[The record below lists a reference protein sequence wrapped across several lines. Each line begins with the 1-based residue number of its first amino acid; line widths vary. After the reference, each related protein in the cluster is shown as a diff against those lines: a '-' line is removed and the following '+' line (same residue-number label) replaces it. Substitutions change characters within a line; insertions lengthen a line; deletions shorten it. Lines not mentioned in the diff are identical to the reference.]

1 MPTDW
6 IVAAHLFATF
16 AMTGIIWFVQAVH
29 YPMLA
34 RLPQENFAELERE
47 HCDRTGFVVAPPMLV
62 EAFTLVWLILQGFDS
77 PLFLFTAALLGVVWV
92 STFTLQVPA
101 HRALLQGWSGPV
113 HRRLVLTNWIRTA
126 AWTLRAGILA
136 GIFL

>member
-16 AMTGIIWFVQAVH
+16 AMTGIIWFVQVVH

-34 RLPQENFAELERE
+34 RLPHENFAALERE

-62 EAFTLVWLILQGFDS
+62 EAFTLVWLLFRGFNS
-77 PLFLFTAALLGVVWV
+77 PLFLFTAALLGVVWI

-101 HRALLQGWSGPV
+101 HRALLQGWNESS
-113 HRRLVLTNWIRTA
+113 HRRLVFTNWIRTT
-126 AWTLRAGILA
+126 AWTLRAVILA

>member
-16 AMTGIIWFVQAVH
+16 AMTGIIWFVQIVH

-34 RLPQENFAELERE
+34 RLPREDFAKLERE

-62 EAFTLVWLILQGFDS
+62 EIFTLVWLVLCGFDS
-77 PLFLFTAALLGVVWV
+77 PLFLFTAGLLGLVWI

-101 HRALLQGWSGPV
+101 HRALLRGWSESA
-113 HRRLVLTNWIRTA
+113 HRRLVLTNWIRTT
-126 AWTLRAGILA
+126 AWTLRSGILA

>member
-6 IVAAHLFATF
+6 IVAAHLFATLS
-16 AMTGIIWFVQAVH
+16 MTGIIWFVQIVH

-34 RLPQENFAELERE
+34 RLPHVDFAELERE

-62 EAFTLVWLILQGFDS
+62 EAFTLVWLILRGFDS

-101 HRALLQGWSGPV
+101 HRALLQGWNEAAY
-113 HRRLVLTNWIRTA
+113 RRLVLTNWIRTA
-126 AWTLRAGILA
+126 GWTLRAGILA

>member
-16 AMTGIIWFVQAVH
+16 AMTGIIWFVQVVH

-62 EAFTLVWLILQGFDS
+62 EAFTLVWLILRGFDS

-101 HRALLQGWSGPV
+101 HRALLLGWSEPV

>member
-16 AMTGIIWFVQAVH
+16 AMTGIIWFVQIVH

-34 RLPQENFAELERE
+34 RLPHENFAALERE
-47 HCDRTGFVVAPPMLV
+47 HCDRTGFIVAPPMLV
-62 EAFTLVWLILQGFDS
+62 EAFTLVWLLLRGFNS
-77 PLFLFTAALLGVVWV
+77 PLFLFTAALLGVVWI

-101 HRALLQGWSGPV
+101 HRALLQGWNESA
-113 HRRLVLTNWIRTA
+113 HRRLVLTNWIRTT
-126 AWTLRAGILA
+126 AWTLRAVILA

>member
-16 AMTGIIWFVQAVH
+16 AMTGIIWFVQIVH

-34 RLPQENFAELERE
+34 RLPQENFAALERE

-62 EAFTLVWLILQGFDS
+62 EAFTLVWLLFRGFHS
-77 PLFLFTAALLGVVWV
+77 PLFLFTAALLGVVWI

-101 HRALLQGWSGPV
+101 HRALLQGWNEPA
-113 HRRLVLTNWIRTA
+113 HRRLVFTNWIRTT
-126 AWTLRAGILA
+126 AWTLRAVILA

>member
-16 AMTGIIWFVQAVH
+16 AMTGIIWFVQVVH

-34 RLPQENFAELERE
+34 RLPHENFAELERE

-62 EAFTLVWLILQGFDS
+62 EAFTLVWLLFRGFNS
-77 PLFLFTAALLGVVWV
+77 PLFLFTAALLGVVWI

-101 HRALLQGWSGPV
+101 HRALLQGWNETT
-113 HRRLVLTNWIRTA
+113 HRRLVFTNWIRTA
-126 AWTLRAGILA
+126 AWTLRSVILA

>member
-1 MPTDW
+1 MTTDW
-6 IVAAHLFATF
+6 IVAAHLVATF
-16 AMTGIIWFVQAVH
+16 AMTGIIWFVQIVH

-34 RLPQENFAELERE
+34 RLPHENFAELERE

-62 EAFTLVWLILQGFDS
+62 EAFTLVWLILEGFDS
-77 PLFLFTAALLGVVWV
+77 PLFLFTAALLGGVWL

-101 HRALLQGWSGPV
+101 HRALLQGWSEPV
-113 HRRLVLTNWIRTA
+113 HQRLVLTNWIRTA

>member
-16 AMTGIIWFVQAVH
+16 AMTGIIWFVQVVH

-47 HCDRTGFVVAPPMLV
+47 LCDRTGFVVAPPMLV
-62 EAFTLVWLILQGFDS
+62 EAFTLVWLILRGFDS

-101 HRALLQGWSGPV
+101 HRALLQGWSEPV

>member
-16 AMTGIIWFVQAVH
+16 SMTGIIWFVQIVH

-34 RLPQENFAELERE
+34 RLPHENFASLERE

-62 EAFTLVWLILQGFDS
+62 EAFTLVWLLLRGFNS
-77 PLFLFTAALLGVVWV
+77 PLFLFTAALLGVVWI

-101 HRALLQGWSGPV
+101 HRALLQGWNEPA
-113 HRRLVLTNWIRTA
+113 HRRLVFTNWIRTT
-126 AWTLRAGILA
+126 AWTLRAVILA

>member
-16 AMTGIIWFVQAVH
+16 AMTGIIWFVQVVH

-34 RLPQENFAELERE
+34 RLPHENFGELERE

-62 EAFTLVWLILQGFDS
+62 EVFTLGWLILEGFDS
-77 PLFLFTAALLGVVWV
+77 PLFLFTAALLGVVWA

-101 HRALLQGWSGPV
+101 HRALLQGWSEPV
-113 HRRLVLTNWIRTA
+113 HRRLVLTNWIRTV

>member
-16 AMTGIIWFVQAVH
+16 AMTGIIWFVQIVH

-34 RLPQENFAELERE
+34 RLPREDFANLERE

-62 EAFTLVWLILQGFDS
+62 EIFTLVWLVLCGFDS
-77 PLFLFTAALLGVVWV
+77 PLFLFTAGLLGLVWI

-101 HRALLQGWSGPV
+101 HRALLQGWNESA
-113 HRRLVLTNWIRTA
+113 HRRLVLTNWIRTT
-126 AWTLRAGILA
+126 AWTLRSGILA

>member
-16 AMTGIIWFVQAVH
+16 AMTGIIWFVQIVH

-34 RLPQENFAELERE
+34 RLPHENFAALERE

-62 EAFTLVWLILQGFDS
+62 EAFTLVWLLFRGFHS
-77 PLFLFTAALLGVVWV
+77 PLFLFTAALLGVVWI

-101 HRALLQGWSGPV
+101 HRALLQGWNEPA
-113 HRRLVLTNWIRTA
+113 HRRLVFTNWIRTT
-126 AWTLRAGILA
+126 AWTLRAVILA

>member
-6 IVAAHLFATF
+6 IVATHLVATF
-16 AMTGIIWFVQAVH
+16 VITGIIWFVQIVH

-34 RLPQENFAELERE
+34 RLPHENFPELERE
-47 HCDRTGFVVAPPMLV
+47 HCNRTGFVVAPPMLV
-62 EAFTLVWLILQGFDS
+62 EMFTLGWLLLRGFDS
-77 PLFLFTAALLGVVWV
+77 PLFLLTAVLLAVVWI

-101 HRALLQGWSGPV
+101 HRALLKGWSESA
-113 HRRLVLTNWIRTA
+113 HQRLVFTNWIRTT
-126 AWTLRAGILA
+126 AWTLRSLILA

>member
-1 MPTDW
+1 MMTDW
-6 IVAAHLFATF
+6 IFAAHLFATF
-16 AMTGIIWFVQAVH
+16 AMTGIIWFVQIVH

-34 RLPQENFAELERE
+34 RLPHENFAELERE
-47 HCDRTGFVVAPPMLV
+47 HCDRTGFVVGPPMLV
-62 EAFTLVWLILQGFDS
+62 EVFTLLWLILQGFDS
-77 PLFLFTAALLGVVWV
+77 PLFLFSAALLGVVWV

-101 HRALLQGWSGPV
+101 HRALLQGWSQPV

-136 GIFL
+136 GVFL

>member
-1 MPTDW
+1 MPTDR

-16 AMTGIIWFVQAVH
+16 AMTGLIWFVQIVH

-34 RLPQENFAELERE
+34 RLPHENFPALERE

-62 EAFTLVWLILQGFDS
+62 EAFTLCWLIFRGFNS
-77 PLFLFTAALLGVVWV
+77 PLFLFTAALLGVVWI
-92 STFTLQVPA
+92 STFALQVPT
-101 HRALLQGWSGPV
+101 HRTLLAGWSESA
-113 HRRLVLTNWIRTA
+113 HRRLVLTNWIRTT
-126 AWTLRAGILA
+126 AWTIRSGILA

>member
-1 MPTDW
+1 MTTDW

-16 AMTGIIWFVQAVH
+16 AMTGIIWFVQIVH

-34 RLPQENFAELERE
+34 RLPYEDFAEIERE

-62 EAFTLVWLILQGFDS
+62 EAFTLVWLLLRGFDS
-77 PLFLFTAALLGVVWV
+77 PLFLFTAALLGVVWI

-101 HRALLQGWSGPV
+101 HRALLLGWNETA

-126 AWTLRAGILA
+126 GWTLRAGILVV
-136 GIFL
+136 IFL

>member
-6 IVAAHLFATF
+6 IVAAHLFATLS
-16 AMTGIIWFVQAVH
+16 MTGIIWFVQIVH

-34 RLPQENFAELERE
+34 RLPHVDFAELERE

-62 EAFTLVWLILQGFDS
+62 EAFTLVWLILRGFDS

-101 HRALLQGWSGPV
+101 HRALLQGWNEV
-113 HRRLVLTNWIRTA
+113 AHRRLVLTNWIRTA
-126 AWTLRAGILA
+126 GWTLRAGILA

>member
-1 MPTDW
+1 
-6 IVAAHLFATF
+6 
-16 AMTGIIWFVQAVH
+16 
-29 YPMLA
+29 
-34 RLPQENFAELERE
+34 
-47 HCDRTGFVVAPPMLV
+47 MLV
-62 EAFTLVWLILQGFDS
+62 EAFTLVWLILRGFDS
-77 PLFLFTAALLGVVWV
+77 PLFLFTAALLIVVWV

-101 HRALLQGWSGPV
+101 HRALLQGWSEPV

>member
-6 IVAAHLFATF
+6 IVAAHLVATF
-16 AMTGIIWFVQAVH
+16 LMTGIIWFVQIVH

-34 RLPQENFAELERE
+34 RLPHEDFAELERE

-62 EAFTLVWLILQGFDS
+62 EAFTLVWLILRGFDS
-77 PLFLFTAALLGVVWV
+77 QLFVFTAALLGVVWI
-92 STFTLQVPA
+92 STFILQVPA
-101 HRALLQGWSGPV
+101 HRALLLGWNETT

-126 AWTLRAGILA
+126 GWTLRAGILVV
-136 GIFL
+136 IFL

>member
-16 AMTGIIWFVQAVH
+16 SMTGIIWFVQIVH

-34 RLPQENFAELERE
+34 RLPHENFAALEHE

-62 EAFTLVWLILQGFDS
+62 EAFTLVWLLFRGFHS
-77 PLFLFTAALLGVVWV
+77 PLFLLTAALLGVVWL
-92 STFTLQVPA
+92 STFTLLVPA
-101 HRALLQGWSGPV
+101 HNALLAGWSESA
-113 HRRLVLTNWIRTA
+113 HRRLVLTNWIRTT
-126 AWTLRAGILA
+126 AWTLRAVILA

>member
-16 AMTGIIWFVQAVH
+16 AMTGIIWFVQVVH

-34 RLPQENFAELERE
+34 RLPHENFAALERE

-62 EAFTLVWLILQGFDS
+62 EAFTLVWLLFRGFNS
-77 PLFLFTAALLGVVWV
+77 PLFLFTAALLGVVWI

-101 HRALLQGWSGPV
+101 HRALLQGWSEST
-113 HRRLVLTNWIRTA
+113 HRRLVFTNWIRTA
-126 AWTLRAGILA
+126 AWTLRAVILA

>member
-16 AMTGIIWFVQAVH
+16 AMTGIIWFVQVVH

-34 RLPQENFAELERE
+34 RLPHENFGELERE

-62 EAFTLVWLILQGFDS
+62 EAFTLVWLLFRGFHA
-77 PLFLFTAALLGVVWV
+77 PLFLFTAALLGVVWI

-101 HRALLQGWSGPV
+101 HRALLQGWNEPA
-113 HRRLVLTNWIRTA
+113 HRRLVFTNWIRTT
-126 AWTLRAGILA
+126 AWTLRAVILA

>member
-16 AMTGIIWFVQAVH
+16 SMTGIIWFVQIVH

-34 RLPQENFAELERE
+34 RLPHENFAALERE
-47 HCDRTGFVVAPPMLV
+47 HCDRTGFVVAPPMLA
-62 EAFTLVWLILQGFDS
+62 EAFTLVWLLFRGFHS
-77 PLFLFTAALLGVVWV
+77 PLFLFTAALLGVVWI

-101 HRALLQGWSGPV
+101 HRALLQGWNESA
-113 HRRLVLTNWIRTA
+113 HRRLVLTNWIRTT
-126 AWTLRAGILA
+126 AWTLRAVILA

>member
-6 IVAAHLFATF
+6 IVAAHLVATF
-16 AMTGIIWFVQAVH
+16 LMTGIIWFVQIVH

-34 RLPQENFAELERE
+34 RLPHEDFAEIERE

-62 EAFTLVWLILQGFDS
+62 EAFTLVWLILRGFDS
-77 PLFLFTAALLGVVWV
+77 PLFLFTAALLGVVWI

-101 HRALLQGWSGPV
+101 HRALLLGWNETA

-126 AWTLRAGILA
+126 GWTLRAGILVV
-136 GIFL
+136 IFL

>member
-16 AMTGIIWFVQAVH
+16 AMTGIIWFVQVVH

-34 RLPQENFAELERE
+34 RLPHENFAELEHE

-62 EAFTLVWLILQGFDS
+62 EAFTLVWLILRGFDS
-77 PLFLFTAALLGVVWV
+77 PLFLFTAALLIVVWV

-101 HRALLQGWSGPV
+101 HRALLQGWSEPV

>member
-6 IVAAHLFATF
+6 IVAAHLVATF
-16 AMTGIIWFVQAVH
+16 LMTGIIWFVQIVH

-34 RLPQENFAELERE
+34 RLPHEDFAEIERE

-62 EAFTLVWLILQGFDS
+62 EAFTLVWLILRGFDS
-77 PLFLFTAALLGVVWV
+77 PLFLFTAALLGVVWI
-92 STFTLQVPA
+92 STFILQVPA
-101 HRALLQGWSGPV
+101 HRALLLGWNETA

-126 AWTLRAGILA
+126 GWTLRAGILVV
-136 GIFL
+136 IFL